1 MTTTST
7 STFPSSAGY
16 AVSGVVSIHRERFA
30 GSTTSDSHG
39 DPVLNPGYLLASAT
53 SGCFAPFGARYR
65 MAMEY
70 GYALSAEEHSP
81 PDLVRHAVA
90 AERTGFGFGLISDHI
105 HPWVDAQGHSAFVWS
120 VLGGIAQATNR
131 FRIGTGVTCPMI
143 RIHPAIIAHAAATVA
158 CLMPGRFF
166 LGVGTGENLN
176 EHVTGAKWPARD
188 ERVEMLEE
196 AVEVIRLLWQG
207 GYQTHRGKH
216 YTVEDLRI
224 FDLPDEPIELAI
236 AAMKPQAAEL
246 AGKIG
251 DALISVAPKE
261 QIIDKFEDA
270 GGKGKPKYGQ
280 ITVCYAKSKDN
291 AKKTAFEVW
300 PNALVEGSASQELP
314 LPSDFEQLVS
324 GREADE
330 VEGTLTLGPDVD
342 EYVDKVKEYD
352 KAGYTH
358 VYFHHVGPDQD
369 AFLAFAQNELL
380 PGL

>member
-1 MTTTST
+1 
-7 STFPSSAGY
+7 
-16 AVSGVVSIHRERFA
+16 
-30 GSTTSDSHG
+30 
-39 DPVLNPGYLLASAT
+39 
-53 SGCFAPFGARYR
+53 
-65 MAMEY
+65 MEV
-70 GYALSAEEHSP
+70 GYALSSEEHTPAELVRNARAAEE
-81 PDLVRHAVA
+81 A
-90 AERTGFGFGLISDHI
+90 GFGFGLISDHI
-105 HPWVDAQGHSAFVWS
+105 HPWVDAQGHSGFVWA
-120 VLGGIAQATNR
+120 VIGAIAQATER

-143 RIHPAIIAHAAATVA
+143 RIHPAIIAHAAATCA

-166 LGVGTGENLN
+166 LGIGTGENLN

-224 FDLPDEPIELAI
+224 FDLPDEPIPLAI

-251 DALISVAPKE
+251 DALINVAPKE
-261 QIIDKFEDA
+261 QITDKFEDA

-280 ITVCYAKSKDN
+280 ITVCYAKSKEE
-291 AKKTAFEVW
+291 AKQTAFQVW

-314 LPSDFEQLVS
+314 LPSDFEQLTE
-324 GREADE
+324 GRNPDAL
-330 VEGTLTLGPDVD
+330 EGTLTLGPDVN
-342 EYVDKVKEYD
+342 EYVEQVKEYD

-358 VYFHHVGPDQD
+358 IYFHQVGPDQD
-369 AFLAFAQNELL
+369 PFFTFARDELL
-380 PGL
+380 PKL

>member
-1 MTTTST
+1 
-7 STFPSSAGY
+7 
-16 AVSGVVSIHRERFA
+16 
-30 GSTTSDSHG
+30 
-39 DPVLNPGYLLASAT
+39 
-53 SGCFAPFGARYR
+53 

-81 PDLVRHAVA
+81 PDLVRHAGA
-90 AERTGFGFGLISDHI
+90 AERAGFGFGLISDHI

-120 VLGGIAQATNR
+120 VLGGIAQAPNR
-131 FRIGTGVTCPMI
+131 LRIGTGVTCPMI

-176 EHVTGAKWPARD
+176 EHVLGSKWPAPD
-188 ERVEMLEE
+188 ERLAMLQE

-216 YTVEDLRI
+216 YTVENLRI
-224 FDLPDEPIELAI
+224 FDLPDEPIEVAV
-236 AAMKPQAAEL
+236 AAMQPQVAKL
-246 AGKIG
+246 AGRIG
-251 DALISVAPKE
+251 DSLVNVAPKKE
-261 QIIDKFEDA
+261 IVEKFEE
-270 GGKGKPKYGQ
+270 GGGNGKPKYGQ

-300 PNALVEGSASQELP
+300 PNALVEGSSSQELP
-314 LPSDFEQLVS
+314 LPSDFEQLVRR
-324 GREADE
+324 READE
-330 VEGTLTLGPDVD
+330 LEGTLTLGPDAD

-358 VYFHHVGPDQD
+358 VYFHQVGPDQN

-380 PGL
+380 PRL